1 MSLTKEEAQK
11 IEVALIKKGYIRYDS
26 QKWKNADYI
35 FWKSFEN
42 TFDEYGNK
50 EVGYQ
55 VGFAFYDYSKHNIFF
70 ENLTGIAYEF
80 LIGESSIK
88 YSRMDITIT
97 DSKTTV
103 DEFEKFCE
111 DFYQSE
117 FLKKYKK

>member
-11 IEVALIKKGYIRYDS
+11 IETALIEKGYTRYDR

-42 TFDEYGNK
+42 TFDEYGDK

-55 VGFAFYDYSKHNIFF
+55 VGFAFYDYSKYN
-70 ENLTGIAYEF
+70 ENHTAIAYEF

-88 YSRMDITIT
+88 YSRIDITIT
-97 DSKTTV
+97 DSEITI